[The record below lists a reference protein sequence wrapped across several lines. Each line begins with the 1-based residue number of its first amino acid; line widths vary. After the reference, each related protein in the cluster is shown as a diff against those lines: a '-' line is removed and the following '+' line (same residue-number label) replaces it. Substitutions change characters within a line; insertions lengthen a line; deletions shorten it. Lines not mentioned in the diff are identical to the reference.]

1 VRFFAEGSDR
11 TRVELEHRHLDRHMD
26 GWQAVS
32 EGVDSTEGWSLYL
45 QRYAEVL
52 AT

>member
-11 TRVELEHRHLDRHMD
+11 TRVELRHLDRHMD

-32 EGVDSTEGWSLYL
+32 EGVDSTEGWSLYP
-45 QRYAEVL
+45 QRYAEVP